1 MAKGDRKTEYFP
13 KVHAMFRQYQ
23 KVFLVGVDNVGSSQ
37 MHQIRAA
44 IRVKGNLLMGKN
56 TMIKKA
62 MRDLLEELPQIESL
76 MPYIKGNVG
85 LVFTNEDLR
94 DVRDLITYNKVPAA
108 AKVGVIAQ
116 CNVSIPAGNSGISPD
131 KTSFFQQLGIST
143 KVVKGAIEI
152 LNETQVIK
160 EGDRVGASEAELLTM
175 LNITPF
181 QYGCVINLVYDNGTI
196 FEPSVLDVTD
206 TAIMKHYN
214 SALENVAS
222 MSLALGVP
230 SIASVPH
237 VLING
242 FKDLLAVA
250 LGTEGIS
257 FEAADKI
264 KEMLKNPQQFA
275 SVAASSAPAAA
286 AAAAPAKVEEKE
298 ESEEEMGFG
307 LFD

>member
-1 MAKGDRKTEYFP
+1 MAKGDRKAEYFP
-13 KVHAMFRQYQ
+13 KVHSMFRQYQ

-37 MHQIRAA
+37 MHQIRSA

-62 MRDLLEELPQIESL
+62 MRDLIEEMPQIESL

-94 DVRDLITYNKVPAA
+94 DVRDLIVANKVPAA

-116 CNVSIPAGNSGISPD
+116 CSVSIPAGNSGISPD

-152 LNETQVIK
+152 LNDVQVIK

-181 QYGCVINLVYDNGTI
+181 QYGCVINLVYDNGNI
-196 FEPSVLDVTD
+196 FEPAILDVTD
-206 TAIMKHYN
+206 SVIMTHYN

-222 MSLALGVP
+222 MSLALGIPTV
-230 SIASVPH
+230 ASVPH

-275 SVAASSAPAAA
+275 PAASSSAPASTS
-286 AAAAPAKVEEKE
+286 AAPAKEEAKE